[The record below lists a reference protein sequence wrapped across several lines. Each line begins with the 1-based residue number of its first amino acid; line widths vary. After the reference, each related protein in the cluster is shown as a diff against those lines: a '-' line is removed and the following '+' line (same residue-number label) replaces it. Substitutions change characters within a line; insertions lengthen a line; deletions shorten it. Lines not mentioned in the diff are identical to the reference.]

1 MQKMPDNG
9 NDIREMKGFC
19 KLLILCCL
27 ITKPL
32 IFYILMNFHIN
43 FFFIWAAT
51 SLVLVFFFGSFRRI
65 LIPVIFYILI
75 TALMFADVTFNAY
88 FNGYLSVGMLG
99 SSKYLGDVWDIIIE
113 IVKPE
118 FFILL
123 FDLPVLIFIIIR
135 HKLSLRDNNSVYVT
149 GNIMSESKIREI
161 VFGSKGRFFAAAI
174 TAALIALFVFGGFTG
189 SRFLQSISNLEFFSY
204 HIKDVLRETIG
215 FGRYNLSDLEAVPYE
230 PDEEDKLFGIAE
242 GRNLILI
249 QMEALQNFVINTEY
263 EGQEITPVLNK
274 LISDKSTLYFDRYY
288 MQIAAGNTSDA
299 EFATNNSLYGTVK
312 SYTYEIYKNNTFRG
326 LPVLLKGKGYDT
338 IAMHGYDGSYWSRNV
353 MYPAQ
358 GFDTFLDDKFYEPTA
373 VHGWGIIDEEFF
385 RQSVDYLKNIDG
397 PFYGFMVSLSNHTP
411 FKMEEKYC
419 RIELAEKHLNTRFGN
434 YLNSVAYSDYA
445 LGVFIDEL
453 KKAGIYENSV
463 IAVYGDHFGLAQ
475 NDEDNEELMTEF
487 LRKPYRFDEMANIPL
502 IIHIPGSDINRT
514 ISVAGGQ
521 LDFLPTIAYLM
532 GFESLDTMYLG
543 QNLIK
548 ADKGFVIQSRYA
560 PAGSFIMDDIIYFMS
575 VDGVFENG
583 EAWHIDTGK
592 RVSVNSLKPLSE
604 RAKALIDISEKFL
617 EEDAMS
623 EWEK

>member
-1 MQKMPDNG
+1 
-9 NDIREMKGFC
+9 
-19 KLLILCCL
+19 
-27 ITKPL
+27 
-32 IFYILMNFHIN
+32 
-43 FFFIWAAT
+43 
-51 SLVLVFFFGSFRRI
+51 
-65 LIPVIFYILI
+65 
-75 TALMFADVTFNAY
+75 
-88 FNGYLSVGMLG
+88 
-99 SSKYLGDVWDIIIE
+99 
-113 IVKPE
+113 
-118 FFILL
+118 
-123 FDLPVLIFIIIR
+123 
-135 HKLSLRDNNSVYVT
+135 
-149 GNIMSESKIREI
+149 
-161 VFGSKGRFFAAAI
+161 
-174 TAALIALFVFGGFTG
+174 
-189 SRFLQSISNLEFFSY
+189 
-204 HIKDVLRETIG
+204 
-215 FGRYNLSDLEAVPYE
+215 
-230 PDEEDKLFGIAE
+230 
-242 GRNLILI
+242 
-249 QMEALQNFVINTEY
+249 
-263 EGQEITPVLNK
+263 
-274 LISDKSTLYFDRYY
+274 

-543 QNLIK
+543 QNLLK

-604 RAKALIDISEKFL
+604 RAKALIEISEKFL

-623 EWEK
+623 KWGE